1 MADGS
6 TRGWTSSKLELIKI
20 QLLDRVHQETKDGEI
35 PGLYSYAGDVAD
47 DGEMVQAAAGTLV
60 ADGLVDGNASYGGSL
75 SPFLMPA
82 GKTVMLE
89 RRERRS
95 DSRKR
100 AVACRDALLDWCY
113 GHSGQDI
120 AGFADDVRAHF
131 EGDPFTQ
138 QEIISASNDLQEK
151 EYITIAMFRPQ
162 ITAKGKTV
170 VESYDSSIANYE
182 NRSQPAPSG
191 GTVINVNTGRI
202 TGQLSIGDNN
212 RLTRKT
218 GTRASEL
225 TELIAAVLEAAKGT
239 PEEQRV
245 ARAMAQLELEADG
258 DEPDPTIIGKVL
270 ERATDIAEDTVSDGL
285 KSALKKLVYVAYGWY
300 LQQVGTGN

>member
-1 MADGS
+1 M
-6 TRGWTSSKLELIKI
+6 
-20 QLLDRVHQETKDGEI
+20 
-35 PGLYSYAGDVAD
+35 
-47 DGEMVQAAAGTLV
+47 
-60 ADGLVDGNASYGGSL
+60 
-75 SPFLMPA
+75 
-82 GKTVMLE
+82 E
-89 RRERRS
+89 RRELRS
-95 DSRKR
+95 DSRRR
-100 AVACRDALLDWCY
+100 AVACRDALLDWSY

-138 QEIISASNDLQEK
+138 EEIISASDDLEEK
-151 EYITIAMFRPQ
+151 EYITIACSGRRSPQTARPSSRAT
-162 ITAKGKTV
+162 IRRSPATRTAA
-170 VESYDSSIANYE
+170 SPPRA
-182 NRSQPAPSG
+182 A

-212 RLTRKT
+212 RLTQKT
-218 GTRASEL
+218 GTRAGEL
-225 TELIAAVLEAAKGT
+225 TELIAAVLEAVKGT

-285 KSALKKLVYVAYGWY
+285 KSALKKLVYFGYGWY
-300 LQQVGTGN
+300 LQQFGTELGRSRVSPVDRRGDLEDKPRHLAVAIRQRGAGGQR